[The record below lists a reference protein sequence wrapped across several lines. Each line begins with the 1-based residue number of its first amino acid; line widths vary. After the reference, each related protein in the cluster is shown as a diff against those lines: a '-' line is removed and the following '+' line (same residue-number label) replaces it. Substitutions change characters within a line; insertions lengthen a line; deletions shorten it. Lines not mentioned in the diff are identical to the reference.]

1 MTLSARTTTYGRS
14 PLWLPRRKLRAYG
27 LGALVSILFMV
38 AHHGRYSIV
47 AGVIAAIGIDLAMVL
62 SYTARLNPVETRE
75 LIESRR
81 GAVRLTLLY
90 DRLILGVLA
99 SVAFL
104 NISLRDA
111 SSHHASLSVD
121 IVMYSLGI
129 LAIWAELQLSFALTY
144 ANVFFAGNPTSLNGE
159 EESKE
164 LIFAG
169 SDPPVFLDFL
179 YVATTVA
186 LTFSMSD
193 VSVESSR
200 LRRIVL
206 FHALLSF
213 FFYSLILSVVANLV
227 VTT

>member
-1 MTLSARTTTYGRS
+1 MRWSSRTTPYGRS
-14 PLWLPRRKLRAYG
+14 PLWLPRRQARAYI
-27 LGALVSILFMV
+27 LATLVSILFF
-38 AHHGRYSIV
+38 AFHLGRYSIV
-47 AGVIAAIGIDLAMVL
+47 AGVIAAIAVDLVVL
-62 SYTARLNPVETRE
+62 LTFLGRLNPAETRE
-75 LIESRR
+75 LVESRQ
-81 GAVRLTLLY
+81 GSVGLTLLY
-90 DRLILGVLA
+90 ERLVLGVVG
-99 SVAFL
+99 SMAFL

-111 SSHHASLSVD
+111 STHHASLSVD

-144 ANVFFAGNPTSLNGE
+144 ANVFFAGNPGRQNGE
-159 EESKE
+159 KKSKE

-227 VTT
+227 VTS

>member
-1 MTLSARTTTYGRS
+1 MKLSVRTTTYGRS
-14 PLWLPRRKLRAYG
+14 PLWLPRRQLRGYG
-27 LGALVSILFMV
+27 VGALVSILFFV
-38 AHHGRYSIV
+38 VHQGRYSIV
-47 AGVIAAIGIDLAMVL
+47 AGVIAAIGIDLVVL
-62 SYTARLNPVETRE
+62 LNFTARLSPAETRE

-81 GAVRLTLLY
+81 RAVKLSLLFE
-90 DRLILGVLA
+90 RLILGVLA

-144 ANVFFAGNPTSLNGE
+144 ANVFFAGNPTVHNAE
-159 EESKE
+159 QESKE

>member
-1 MTLSARTTTYGRS
+1 MKWSSRTTPYGRS
-14 PLWLPRRKLRAYG
+14 FLWLPRRQARAYTV
-27 LGALVSILFMV
+27 ATLVSILFF
-38 AHHGRYSIV
+38 AIHLGRYLIV
-47 AGVIAAIGIDLAMVL
+47 AGVIAAIAVDLVVL
-62 SYTARLNPVETRE
+62 LTFLGRLNPAETRE
-75 LIESRR
+75 L
-81 GAVRLTLLY
+81 
-90 DRLILGVLA
+90 D
-99 SVAFL
+99 
-104 NISLRDA
+104 
-111 SSHHASLSVD
+111 
-121 IVMYSLGI
+121 
-129 LAIWAELQLSFALTY
+129 
-144 ANVFFAGNPTSLNGE
+144 GE
-159 EESKE
+159 KKSKE

-227 VTT
+227 VTS

>member
-1 MTLSARTTTYGRS
+1 MARTSAYGRS
-14 PLWLPRRKLRAYG
+14 PLWLPLRQVRAYG
-27 LGALVSILFMV
+27 IGSLVSIVLV
-38 AHHGRYSIV
+38 ALHQGRYSIV
-47 AGVIAAIGIDLAMVL
+47 AGVIAAIVLDLGLVVNFV
-62 SYTARLNPVETRE
+62 ARLSPAQTRE
-75 LIESRR
+75 LLESRHR
-81 GAVRLTLLY
+81 SVSKSLLY
-90 DRLILGVLA
+90 DRLVLGVLA
-99 SVAFL
+99 SIAFL
-104 NISLRDA
+104 NISLRDV
-111 SSHHASLSVD
+111 SSHHASLSLD

-129 LAIWAELQLSFALTY
+129 LAIWAELQFSFALTY
-144 ANVFFAGNPTSLNGE
+144 ASVFFDGNPASLSGDD
-159 EESKE
+159 ESKE